1 MMLSF
6 GNFAL
11 LSPLWLCAIPLIL
24 ACAFFAG
31 MRAGSIHAW
40 RRAIDPHLVDA
51 MARRGGV
58 LAGAA
63 KRNLA
68 AIVAA
73 VVIALSLARP
83 AFERA
88 DAGAFRNLDAT
99 LILADLSE
107 ATADAGRLE
116 QLRIVGRTLA
126 ANTGTRQ
133 VGLIVYAGDAYLANA
148 LTTDSDALGVTIFA
162 LQPDTVPDLGDRP
175 DRALSF
181 ARRTLRDAGVVAAD
195 VVLVSAGAT
204 VDGAVAQEAT
214 ELRRSGYRL
223 HTVAVAPPKKSAV
236 DFERSAALAVLAA
249 EGGGRAA
256 AGDDL
261 NGLTAYLA
269 ARPVERLAAS
279 DYAPLVWSDV
289 GRLLLMIAAA
299 VTLTLFRRRST

>member
-11 LSPLWLCAIPLIL
+11 LSPLWLCAIPLVL

-31 MRAGSIHAW
+31 MRGGSIHAW
-40 RRAIDPHLVDA
+40 RRAIDAHLVAA
-51 MARRGGV
+51 MTRRGGV

-68 AIVAA
+68 AIIAA
-73 VVIALSLARP
+73 LIIALALTRP

-88 DAGAFRNLDAT
+88 DAQSFRNLDAT
-99 LILADLSE
+99 LILAELSE
-107 ATADAGRLE
+107 ATADSARLE
-116 QLRIVGRTLA
+116 QLRNVARTLA

-162 LQPDTVPDLGDRP
+162 LQSDTVPDLGDRP
-175 DRALSF
+175 DRALSL
-181 ARRTLRDAGVVAAD
+181 ARRTLRDAGVIAAD

-204 VDGAVAQEAT
+204 VDSALRQEAT

-236 DFERSAALAVLAA
+236 DFERGAALAVLAA
-249 EGGGRAA
+249 EGGGRAVP
-256 AGDDL
+256 GDDL
-261 NGLTAYLA
+261 DGLAAYLA
-269 ARPVERLAAS
+269 ARPVERLATS
-279 DYAPLVWSDV
+279 DYAPLVWNDV
-289 GRLLLMIAAA
+289 GRMLLIIAAA
-299 VTLTLFRRRST
+299 ATLTLFRRRST